1 MMLKSMQKEPSMRTT
16 LTLDDDLLAKAEEYT
31 GIHEKSALVREAL
44 KVLIEVEAS
53 RRLAQLGGTMPDIR
67 HIPRRRSKIA

>member
-1 MMLKSMQKEPSMRTT
+1 MRTT

>member
-1 MMLKSMQKEPSMRTT
+1 MRTT
-16 LTLDDDLLAKAEEYT
+16 LSLDDELMAKAEEYT

-53 RRLAQLGGTMPDIR
+53 RRLAQLGGTMPDLQD
-67 HIPRRRSKIA
+67 IPRRRSKIT